1 MASALDKHFRMTL
14 NPPKQRKR
22 RVNKDGT
29 PYTGNPHHKEAAS
42 NEVEPAGSGEPATAD

>member
-14 NPPKQRKR
+14 NPPKQGKR

-29 PYTGNPHHKEAAS
+29 KYAGNPHKDASQDEAK
-42 NEVEPAGSGEPATAD
+42 PAGSGEPATAD